1 MSIDKIRNDRSLQKK
16 EKGGKSCLFYQLLFI
31 KIFALVQSLVSCLR
45 GKKHESNPRMQET
58 DQARRCYPYLKAK
71 YKESSERRWLLS
83 F

>member
-1 MSIDKIRNDRSLQKK
+1 MSIDKIRNDSFLKK
-16 EKGGKSCLFYQLLFI
+16 KKIGKKLFYQLLFI
-31 KIFALVQSLVSCLR
+31 KIFALAQNLISCLR